1 MSLPRTPEEVEE
13 WTAKLREERKTASG
27 VAMVD
32 AIERVALAFFVT
44 QDPQIIAQLG
54 NTLDKLLRALVAADR
69 AAELAEI
76 KRLAKLADRGEAM
89 RRRLRGLN

>member
-13 WTAKLREERKTASG
+13 WTAKLREERTASG